1 MTHSHRPCPLCG
13 ADNRNRPASRY
24 SKGEWLIKE
33 CPACSFVY
41 LENPPPYSDLE
52 ENFAWEKTYAREVD
66 YRRKRSPLLYW
77 ISSKNKKFKGK
88 YLKRNKLRDLLKS
101 FNVRGKVLEVGCG
114 CGQFLKDLEDGC
126 VPFGIE
132 ISKQLAKTATEAV
145 SKRGGTV
152 INASSLEGLAR
163 FDDGSFDCV
172 IMSAYLEHEIQ
183 PKEVLKESQRVLRPK
198 GRLIIKVPNFNS
210 INRRI
215 RDRNWCGFRYPD
227 HVNYFTPK
235 SLKEVLKGAG
245 FSIEKFGLQDR
256 LPTSD
261 NMWLVAFK
269 PEGR

>member
-1 MTHSHRPCPLCG
+1 MKHLHRTCPLCG
-13 ADNRNRPASRY
+13 ADNRTRPQSRY

-33 CPACSFVY
+33 CPRCSFVY

-132 ISKQLAKTATEAV
+132 ISKQLAKTAGKAV
-145 SKRGGTV
+145 SNRGGTV
-152 INASSLEGLAR
+152 INASSLEGLAS

-183 PKEVLKESQRVLRPK
+183 PKEVLKESGRVLRPR
-198 GRLIIKVPNFNS
+198 GRLIIKVPNYNS
-210 INRRI
+210 INRVI

-261 NMWLVAFK
+261 NMWLVASK
-269 PEGR
+269 PEVR